1 VGAVAPNL
9 LNMDPRMTER
19 KNRLF
24 KNKKNSAH
32 QLLDKVKL
40 HSYWWM
46 KAYDTYIGLNLI
58 CGGQIRLCVFVYAN
72 SILFPVISIAMYVNF
87 EILVD
92 TPYAYKNSLLMLIYF
107 IFAC

>member
-1 VGAVAPNL
+1 MGAVAPNL

-46 KAYDTYIGLNLI
+46 KAYDTYIGLNFNMWWSNPFVCI
-58 CGGQIRLCVFVYAN
+58 CIC
-72 SILFPVISIAMYVNF
+72 
-87 EILVD
+87 
-92 TPYAYKNSLLMLIYF
+92 
-107 IFAC
+107 